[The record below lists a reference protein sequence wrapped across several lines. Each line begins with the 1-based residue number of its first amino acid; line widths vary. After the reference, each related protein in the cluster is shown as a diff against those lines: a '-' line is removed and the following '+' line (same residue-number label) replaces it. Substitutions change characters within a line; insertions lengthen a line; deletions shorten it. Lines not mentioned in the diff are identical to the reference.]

1 MGTRGTMWV
10 TENRTRWAAMAVTA
24 LATTL
29 MLQST
34 RVFISYLIFVAD
46 QSQRFWIGAA
56 ALTIFLFPIL
66 VVVLIRKLGL
76 PRTVTAATTT
86 LIATRLILQFID
98 QPVARLVLGGI
109 VIAAW
114 GWLMIAMLSTR
125 RHETGVGFILG
136 LGLDVAIRIAF
147 TTLDLPW
154 IPGWEAHL
162 TTLLL
167 LAALGFA
174 YSQLGPHELPG
185 EPVLLDALPL
195 LAIGP
200 GLTLFHLVTGNLSL
214 ATIKTDLAFP
224 NASLAVAVG
233 IALGLAIVTL
243 RLMALSS
250 NIAGPVVVL
259 RFVLFDILIGSFAL
273 WIYWNSADLRL
284 LGLVF
289 SISTF
294 IELLSYGLLNGAE
307 IRRAGVRNTT
317 FWFSVGMVSQF
328 ALLFIYYSAT
338 GTGLIIAVAW
348 IAFGACAIYN
358 VVRPAIGI
366 AQLRWPS
373 RSLAAPAGVL
383 AVLLAVGVGWQQA
396 RWSPPEAEPP
406 VGDEITVMTYNIQ
419 AGFSRDD
426 HWDLEAQARIIEAAD
441 PDIVMLQEVGRGWM
455 VLGGADQLLWL
466 SERLDM
472 PYVWGPASDDDL
484 WGNAILSRLPV
495 TNEFLVK
502 YDSTENLKRSAVGAL
517 VESEVSLVSA
527 IATHLDNPSN
537 AGSAR
542 LEQVGQLLPLWDRAT
557 PTVIG
562 GDFNATADS
571 DVVQILTDEG
581 LIDAAGALGVET
593 TTSHDDRR
601 IDYIFV
607 SDNFEILSIDVPD
620 TTASDHKPVVA
631 TLRLRLPE

>member
-1 MGTRGTMWV
+1 MWV
-10 TENRTRWAAMAVTA
+10 TENQTRWAAMAVAA

-56 ALTIFLFPIL
+56 ALAVFLFPVL

-76 PRTVTAATTT
+76 PRTITTATGT
-86 LIATRLILQFID
+86 LIAARLVLQFID

-114 GWLMIAMLSTR
+114 GWLMIAMFSAR
-125 RHETGVGFILG
+125 RHETGIGFILG

-154 IPGWEAHL
+154 IPGLEAHL
-162 TTLLL
+162 ATLLL

-174 YSQLGPHELPG
+174 YSQLGPHDLPG
-185 EPVLLDALPL
+185 EPELLDALPL

-200 GLTLFHLVTGNLSL
+200 GLALFHLVTGNLSL
-214 ATIKTDLAFP
+214 AVVKGDLAFP

-233 IALGLAIVTL
+233 IALGMAIVML

-259 RFVLFDILIGSFAL
+259 RFVLFDMFIGSFAL
-273 WIYWNSADLRL
+273 WIYWNSSDLRL

-289 SISTF
+289 SITTF

-307 IRRAGVRNTT
+307 IRRAGVRNLTI
-317 FWFSVGMVSQF
+317 WFSAGMVSQF

-338 GTGLIIAVAW
+338 GTGLIVAVAW
-348 IAFGACAIYN
+348 IIVGGCAIYN
-358 VVRPAIGI
+358 VVRPGIGI
-366 AQLRWPS
+366 AQLAWPS
-373 RSLAAPAGVL
+373 RSLAAPVGVL
-383 AVLLAVGVGWQQA
+383 VVLLAAGVGWQQA
-396 RWSPPEAEPP
+396 RWSPAEAEPP

-419 AGFSRDD
+419 SGFSRDNY
-426 HWDLEAQARIIEAAD
+426 WDIEAQARVIEAAD

-455 VLGGADQLLWL
+455 VLGAADQLLWL

-495 TNEFLVK
+495 SNEFLVK

-517 VESEVSLVSA
+517 VETEVSLVSA

-542 LEQVGQLLPLWDRAT
+542 LEQVGQLLPLWDHVT
-557 PTVIG
+557 PTIIG
-562 GDFNATADS
+562 GDFNATPDS
-571 DVVQILTDEG
+571 DVIQLMTDEG

-607 SDNFEILSIDVPD
+607 SDNFEILSVDVPD
-620 TTASDHKPVVA
+620 TSASDHKPVIA
-631 TLRLRLPE
+631 TLRLELTE

>member
-1 MGTRGTMWV
+1 MGARGKMWV
-10 TENRTRWAAMAVTA
+10 TESRTRWAALALAA

-56 ALTIFLFPIL
+56 ALAVFLFPIL

-76 PRTVTAATTT
+76 PRTITAATAT
-86 LIATRLILQFID
+86 LIAARLVLQFID
-98 QPVARLVLGGI
+98 QPVLRIVLGAI

-114 GWLMIAMLSTR
+114 GWLMIAMFSTR
-125 RHETGVGFILG
+125 RHETGFGFILG

-154 IPGWEAHL
+154 IPGLEAHL
-162 TTLLL
+162 ATILL

-174 YSQLGPHELPG
+174 YTQLGPHELPG
-185 EPVLLDALPL
+185 EPALLDALPL

-214 ATIKTDLAFP
+214 AVVKAGLAFP

-233 IALGLAIVTL
+233 IALGLMVATL
-243 RLMALSS
+243 RLMALST
-250 NIAGPVVVL
+250 NIAGPIVVL
-259 RFVLFDILIGSFAL
+259 RFVLFDIFIGSFAL

-289 SISTF
+289 SIVTF
-294 IELLSYGLLNGAE
+294 IELLSYGLLSGAE

-317 FWFSVGMVSQF
+317 IWFSAGMVSQF

-338 GTGLIIAVAW
+338 GAGLIVAITWITLGFCAV
-348 IAFGACAIYN
+348 FN
-358 VVRPAIGI
+358 VVRPGIGI
-366 AQLRWPS
+366 AQLAWPS
-373 RSLAAPAGVL
+373 RSLAAPIGVL
-383 AVLLAVGVGWQQA
+383 VLLLAGGVGWQQA
-396 RWSPPEAEPP
+396 RWSPPEAEAPD
-406 VGDEITVMTYNIQ
+406 GDEITVMTYNIQ
-419 AGFSRDD
+419 SGFSRDNY
-426 HWDLEAQARIIEAAD
+426 WDLEAQARVIEAAD
-441 PDIVMLQEVGRGWM
+441 PDIVLLQEVGRGWM
-455 VLGGADQLLWL
+455 VLGAADQLLWL

-472 PYVWGPASDDDL
+472 PYAWGPASDDGL
-484 WGNAILSRLPV
+484 WGNAILSRLPI

-502 YDSTENLKRSAVGAL
+502 YDSTQNFKRSAVGAL
-517 VESEVSLVSA
+517 VEADVSLVSA
-527 IATHLDNPSN
+527 IATHLDNPAS

-542 LEQVGQLLPLWDRAT
+542 MEQVGQLIPLWDHAT
-557 PTVIG
+557 PTIIG
-562 GDFNATADS
+562 GDFNATPDS
-571 DVVQILTDEG
+571 DVVQLLTDEG

-601 IDYIFV
+601 IDYLFV
-607 SDNFEILSIDVPD
+607 SENFEILSVDVPN
-620 TTASDHKPVVA
+620 TSASDHKPIVA
-631 TLRLRLPE
+631 TLRIALPE